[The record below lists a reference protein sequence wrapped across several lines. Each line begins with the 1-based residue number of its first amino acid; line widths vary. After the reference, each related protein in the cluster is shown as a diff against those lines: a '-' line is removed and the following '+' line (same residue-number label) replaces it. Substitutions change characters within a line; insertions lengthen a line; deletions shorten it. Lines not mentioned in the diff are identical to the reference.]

1 MALMLMMTMTMM
13 MMVMIAF
20 TGFKLSGLLWQ
31 CELSVTVLAILY
43 NDNINVCNLFLL
55 IQDMLEQIATCE
67 KVFEV
72 SKANKVNKTAIILTI
87 NEFFWSFVLWLP
99 IFLIFKQVIVIIH
112 IVASEGVQ
120 FFWPVLSLASS
131 SSSPFH
137 IWCSCYLPP
146 TPFPVNP
153 VPACLIWEASGW
165 NVWKEP

>member
-120 FFWPVLSLASS
+120 FFLASFVARFIFLFSIPHLVLLLPS
-131 SSSPFH
+131 S
-137 IWCSCYLPP
+137 
-146 TPFPVNP
+146 NP
-153 VPACLIWEASGW
+153 IPC
-165 NVWKEP
+165 

>member
-1 MALMLMMTMTMM
+1 MALMLMMTMMMM

-72 SKANKVNKTAIILTI
+72 SKANKVDITAI
-87 NEFFWSFVLWLP
+87 
-99 IFLIFKQVIVIIH
+99 
-112 IVASEGVQ
+112 
-120 FFWPVLSLASS
+120 WP
-131 SSSPFH
+131 
-137 IWCSCYLPP
+137 
-146 TPFPVNP
+146 
-153 VPACLIWEASGW
+153 
-165 NVWKEP
+165 

>member
-1 MALMLMMTMTMM
+1 MLMMTMTMMMMMM

-72 SKANKVNKTAIILTI
+72 SKANKVL
-87 NEFFWSFVLWLP
+87 
-99 IFLIFKQVIVIIH
+99 LI
-112 IVASEGVQ
+112 
-120 FFWPVLSLASS
+120 
-131 SSSPFH
+131 
-137 IWCSCYLPP
+137 
-146 TPFPVNP
+146 
-153 VPACLIWEASGW
+153 
-165 NVWKEP
+165 

>member
-99 IFLIFKQVIVIIH
+99 IFLIFKQVIV
-112 IVASEGVQ
+112 
-120 FFWPVLSLASS
+120 FWPVLLLASS

-153 VPACLIWEASGW
+153 VPACLIWEANGW